1 MFINC
6 EDGDYLIVEASVAD
20 NSPFQWWINGFG
32 KSVQV
37 I

>member
-1 MFINC
+1 
-6 EDGDYLIVEASVAD
+6 VKATVAD